1 MPTLAALLLCRPKPL
16 SCQMLPYERNR
27 TIVRSFPPRPRVPDS
42 PDVQFDLQSLAK
54 DAAALSDITPRSKMR
69 RLGDDVAS
77 GCHRSENISSLK
89 LITDTQAG
97 RRAKVAGMSIDAHEQ
112 DLAKREIA
120 ALRLFEELPAHVL
133 QELGW
138 SGKQAVFDKL
148 DPASLHSCVKAW
160 SRGWSPG
167 TLNGAR
173 CAWVRLRLW
182 MQRMDSDDELPCVA
196 VLQAFLDDIHAEAVK
211 NELTRYRKS
220 CDKAVLEHKPVPV
233 RRRDGTRAAL
243 GVWDGLNFLR
253 NRLHMPIPTNLVR
266 DFLPNNAGSLPRR
279 ISTPAPPLPI
289 RVLVDLE
296 TLISSSSCPPV
307 MKNIAGAI
315 LFMAYGCH
323 RFKQASS
330 VQFYYFFDGCLCGQ
344 VNYDKGRA
352 REPRPFFLPLEGLLL
367 GSQWLKIFMG
377 TLPDDGTYIVRDFSG
392 AIDSFHAT
400 FLPAPLPD
408 SKVESSLRFV
418 IHKASPWLQPDS
430 VKSFSRH
437 SARHSLPCSA
447 AARLT
452 PFEYQ
457 VEIGRWSGALAYRR
471 GLLATSTL
479 NLKRA
484 FQCMAMPSRYS
495 MDAAACR
502 AIHIMKAEMGAMRE
516 YVQRVGLKG
525 LPPFGGW
532 EHLRKYDP
540 KTQS

>member
-1 MPTLAALLLCRPKPL
+1 
-16 SCQMLPYERNR
+16 
-27 TIVRSFPPRPRVPDS
+27 
-42 PDVQFDLQSLAK
+42 
-54 DAAALSDITPRSKMR
+54 
-69 RLGDDVAS
+69 
-77 GCHRSENISSLK
+77 
-89 LITDTQAG
+89 
-97 RRAKVAGMSIDAHEQ
+97 
-112 DLAKREIA
+112 
-120 ALRLFEELPAHVL
+120 
-133 QELGW
+133 
-138 SGKQAVFDKL
+138 
-148 DPASLHSCVKAW
+148 
-160 SRGWSPG
+160 
-167 TLNGAR
+167 
-173 CAWVRLRLW
+173 
-182 MQRMDSDDELPCVA
+182 
-196 VLQAFLDDIHAEAVK
+196 
-211 NELTRYRKS
+211 
-220 CDKAVLEHKPVPV
+220 
-233 RRRDGTRAAL
+233 
-243 GVWDGLNFLR
+243 
-253 NRLHMPIPTNLVR
+253 
-266 DFLPNNAGSLPRR
+266 
-279 ISTPAPPLPI
+279 
-289 RVLVDLE
+289 
-296 TLISSSSCPPV
+296 

-367 GSQWLKIFMG
+367 GFQWLKIFMG

-418 IHKASPWLQPDS
+418 IQKASPWLQPGS
-430 VKSFSRH
+430 VKSFTKH